1 MPRRKIYDFC
11 IKKDEEKINV
21 LEAEWTTP
29 DNRRT
34 SDVIAKW
41 YSVGILP
48 DGEDSDQDDENV
60 SFSIFEKKNENL
72 ISRVTM
78 KTKMKLDHM
87 VSIRL
92 NLMSLVRDILHH
104 MIHEI
109 FHLIDLRKWIN
120 RMCQL
125 PIPKVITVHQ
135 EFKNLCSVQSM
146 K

>member
-78 KTKMKLDHM
+78 RTKMTLDHM

-92 NLMSLVRDILHH
+92 NLMSLARDILHH

-109 FHLIDLRKWIN
+109 FHLIDLLN